1 MKCYIKDYPRPQ
13 LVRKDWKNLNG
24 KWKFWYGDEEQPRVR
39 EITVPFTYE
48 TSASG
53 INDTDVHG
61 IVWYERTVELKSV
74 DPDTHSVL
82 LHFEGSD
89 YRTRVWING
98 WLAGEHTGGYERF
111 TFDITEYIK
120 SGENKI
126 RVCVEDSLSMT
137 QPRGK
142 QRWQKENFGCWY
154 VQTTGIWKT
163 VWIESV
169 PQNYLK
175 YVKMTPDV
183 KNRSLHLEY
192 EMNLVGEQDCE
203 NLVIE
208 TEICMEDRVVNRSM
222 TEVTGARTKMSL
234 SLERQDG
241 TEPWAIYL
249 WRPEDPR
256 LYDVTFRVWRNGQ
269 LLDQVY
275 SYFGMREIEIRDGN
289 ILLNGIPLYQKL
301 ILDQGYW
308 EESHLTPP
316 SEEALIEDIDKIHAL
331 GYNGLRKHEK
341 VEDERFL
348 YWCDVKGMLVWSEA
362 PSTYRFDDD
371 AIEAFSREW
380 LSIVKQNYNHPC
392 IIVWT
397 PFNESWGIPQ
407 VRTDKRQQDFTVGIY
422 YMTKAIDAMR
432 PVICN
437 DGWEHTV
444 SDILTLHDYEADGNR
459 LYRHYMDCRESIL
472 NNQVPHSGERFAF
485 AEGYHYQG
493 QPVIISEFGGIALTG
508 DDDGW
513 GYGDKVESEEE
524 FLQRF
529 RSVTQAIKNLP
540 YVCGYCYT
548 QVSDVQQEVNG
559 LMDIRRNYKTAP
571 EKIKEVNNAGR
582 NLGLAPNREIS

>member
-331 GYNGLRKHEK
+331 GYNGLRKLEL
-341 VEDERFL
+341 RFHI
-348 YWCDVKGMLVWSEA
+348 
-362 PSTYRFDDD
+362 F
-371 AIEAFSREW
+371 
-380 LSIVKQNYNHPC
+380 Q
-392 IIVWT
+392 
-397 PFNESWGIPQ
+397 GI
-407 VRTDKRQQDFTVGIY
+407 
-422 YMTKAIDAMR
+422 
-432 PVICN
+432 
-437 DGWEHTV
+437 
-444 SDILTLHDYEADGNR
+444 
-459 LYRHYMDCRESIL
+459 
-472 NNQVPHSGERFAF
+472 
-485 AEGYHYQG
+485 
-493 QPVIISEFGGIALTG
+493 
-508 DDDGW
+508 
-513 GYGDKVESEEE
+513 
-524 FLQRF
+524 
-529 RSVTQAIKNLP
+529 
-540 YVCGYCYT
+540 
-548 QVSDVQQEVNG
+548 
-559 LMDIRRNYKTAP
+559 
-571 EKIKEVNNAGR
+571 
-582 NLGLAPNREIS
+582 